1 MGDGEIYILK
11 CTYYSLKHEKKYFFH
26 SFFRKF
32 EMQLRAFSALACI
45 THVGHHFRHNG
56 MPIETFTVATAAD
69 DMKCAVCEIRSFVRS
84 FIELVIYYHISI
96 YFAICRRRQ
105 NQSELRTHEWE

>member
-11 CTYYSLKHEKKYFFH
+11 CTYYSLKHKKKILFPQFFG
-26 SFFRKF
+26 
-32 EMQLRAFSALACI
+32 MQLRAFSALACI

-56 MPIETFTVATAAD
+56 LPIETFTVATAAD

-84 FIELVIYYHISI
+84 SSL
-96 YFAICRRRQ
+96 
-105 NQSELRTHEWE
+105 